1 MILDTVHISLC
12 VVLLCLLILTLV
24 LFFKKKDVVI
34 NDNDLVLKNSLV
46 PNGGRGVFSKKDYNP
61 GDIVE
66 VAPFVVCENNLHRNK
81 INDYVF
87 QYSQDPNKVITVF
100 GMGSMYNHKD
110 DHNLD
115 YIQDI
120 QNNNMIYKARKRIR
134 AGDELYVN
142 YGPGYWNSRKYKKH

>member
-12 VVLLCLLILTLV
+12 VILVCLLILTLI
-24 LFFKKKDVVI
+24 LFFKKKDVVVNNLSI
-34 NDNDLVLKNSLV
+34 KKSLIPNS
-46 PNGGRGVFSKKDYNP
+46 GRGVFSNKDYNP

-66 VAPFVVCENNLHRNK
+66 VAPFVVCENNLHRN
-81 INDYVF
+81 IMNDYVF
-87 QYSQDPNKVITVF
+87 QYAQDPNKVITVF

-110 DHNLD
+110 DNNL
-115 YIQDI
+115 YHKQDI